1 MLLTLLLF
9 LLLSI
14 LLLVTCFL
22 SLSLDLA
29 SEADI
34 NIMRDGK
41 LGSKIN
47 KRPRRFGG
55 SRSMTNTKIV
65 VLLEKIRKFFRIYKS
80 GANET
85 LQRQKD
91 KSFIIII
98 SLLFRELIFQRMY
111 NIAVKIITIELKK
124 YSDNIEG
131 M

>member
-1 MLLTLLLF
+1 
-9 LLLSI
+9 
-14 LLLVTCFL
+14 
-22 SLSLDLA
+22 
-29 SEADI
+29 
-34 NIMRDGK
+34 MRDGK

-98 SLLFRELIFQRMY
+98 SQNEIYFIFYFVNLFSKEC
-111 NIAVKIITIELKK
+111 TT
-124 YSDNIEG
+124 
-131 M
+131 